1 MVGLLAGAAK
11 GLMKKPQKINP
22 DKFAGKMEETKAD
35 SKPKGSALALAP
47 SESIVKVV
55 DIKPKEPKVKA
66 KGGPLAEIQ
75 ETVHSI
81 VVALKGE
88 EDAKKKKIK
97 EKNKKNQKK
106 KRLNLEALSELG
118 AGAANVV
125 GGIASATGMKSL
137 WGAIWKTVGL
147 LFAGW
152 LTNFIPQIVGFVTK
166 FIDIT
171 KKVIDVAKPIV
182 GFIWDSLVWITDKGV
197 KLLAM
202 VSGIK
207 PDEASENSIIKNLT
221 EIQKK
226 LPLIE
231 AAFGFFALLKL
242 KSAFGGNQ
250 PKGPK
255 GKKPKWQKNLEKKFK
270 KSPIGKKVR
279 NQIAKFKKLQR
290 NLKPQRISNW
300 IKQGGPDKVITNTV
314 KRIQNA
320 KPLQTIQNLTKKI
333 NLNPF
338 KGMNLGQKAGNLWK
352 GAKELGKK
360 ALTGLDDFAKK
371 QMANVDN
378 IIGGI
383 KARGAKWA
391 QQIGGALD
399 NMNPMK
405 LGEKVKGLLK
415 GQIDD
420 ILKKNDFI
428 KQLKKLKNLN
438 PKDAAKNI
446 KKLLEGAKRNKNI
459 LKLRQG
465 LKAAK
470 AAKIGGVDAVIAAIM
485 GVLDYAVFKESPINA
500 ILRAIGGL
508 LGYTAGF
515 AIGAPFGGAPGFIT
529 GMAGAFVGEWASKK
543 IAQGLA
549 TTKLGSIPD
558 PIMNDGRMLVRD
570 PDDAEMNT
578 ELEQAQSAHGL
589 GDDSKFEK
597 MSKVFIQGDK
607 TYDLSLPMGGLSR
620 EEYEALD
627 ERDRKQLDRRLRA
640 YRSQNPDL
648 TTTKTKSK
656 DADLISKSASYD
668 DKTGKSTIIPVNVD
682 DMKGGGNVTVKTI
695 VTSGDGVNKYD
706 AVAESKKTMVLSK
719 MYS

>member
-22 DKFAGKMEETKAD
+22 DKFAGKMEETKAAA
-35 SKPKGSALALAP
+35 KPKGGALALSQ

-88 EDAKKKKIK
+88 EDAKKKRIQ
-97 EKNKKNQKK
+97 EKNKKNEKK

-118 AGAANVV
+118 SGAAKVV
-125 GGIASATGMKSL
+125 GGIASATGMASL

-171 KKVIDVAKPIV
+171 KKVIDVAKPIF

-207 PDEASENSIIKNLT
+207 PDDASKNSIIKNLT

-231 AAFGFFALLKL
+231 SAFGFFALLKL

-250 PKGPK
+250 PRGKRPR
-255 GKKPKWQKNLEKKFK
+255 GKKPKWQKTLEKKFK
-270 KSPIGKKVR
+270 KSPIGKKIR
-279 NQIAKFKKLQR
+279 NQIAKFKKIQR
-290 NLKPQRISNW
+290 TLSP
-300 IKQGGPDKVITNTV
+300 
-314 KRIQNA
+314 KRIISSLKRGGGDKLLQN
-320 KPLQTIQNLTKKI
+320 ITKK
-333 NLNPF
+333 F
-338 KGMNLGQKAGNLWK
+338 KLPGSGGGWWKGLKSKAGNLWQ
-352 GAKELGKK
+352 GTKELGKR

-391 QQIGGALD
+391 KQIGGALD

-405 LGEKVKGLLK
+405 LGEKVKDLLK

-420 ILKKNDFI
+420 ILKKNDII
-428 KQLKKLKNLN
+428 KQLKKLN

-446 KKLLEGAKRNKNI
+446 KKLLEGAKKNKNI

-500 ILRAIGGL
+500 ILRAVGGL

-549 TTKLGSIPD
+549 KTKLGEIKD

-570 PDDAEMNT
+570 PDNAEMNM

-589 GDDSKFEK
+589 GDESKFEENLTA
-597 MSKVFIQGDK
+597 DK
-607 TYDLSLPMGGLSR
+607 S
-620 EEYEALD
+620 
-627 ERDRKQLDRRLRA
+627 
-640 YRSQNPDL
+640 
-648 TTTKTKSK
+648 KSK
-656 DADLISKSASYD
+656 DADLISQSASYD
-668 DKTGKSTIIPVNVD
+668 DKSGKSTIIPVNVD
-682 DMKGGGNVTVKTI
+682 DMKGEGNVTNKTT